1 MSSVPTLER
10 PWYATAF
17 GRTWLRLHPHRDD
30 AEAQAAAPHLL
41 RLLGLK
47 AGDRMLDVACGAG
60 RWCRAFAGRGLKVT
74 GVDLSAEMLEEARAK
89 SPNLPGMPIYL
100 RWDARALPFQEQFEG
115 AVSLFTSLGYFGAYA
130 EDLLVIKGVVRA
142 LVPGGAFLVDFL
154 NPAHVRAS
162 LVAEERTQVGGLDV
176 HVRRR
181 IDEGAASGPHVVKHV
196 VARTRGAGL
205 VEAEYVERVRLYTPD
220 EIDGL
225 LKDAGLVLEGERCGS
240 LHAAPFTPLAAR
252 YVRVARKPKKAR

>member
-30 AEAQAAAPHLL
+30 AEAQASAPHLL
-41 RLLGLK
+41 ALMGLK
-47 AGDRMLDVACGAG
+47 AGERLLDVACGAG

-74 GVDLSAEMLEEARAK
+74 GVDISAEMLEEARAK

-115 AVSLFTSLGYFGAYA
+115 AVSLFTSLGYFGSYA
-130 EDLLVIKGVVRA
+130 DDLLVVRGITRA
-142 LVPGGAFLVDFL
+142 LVPGGVFLIDFL

-162 LVAEERTQVGGLDV
+162 LVAEERTQVAGLDV

-196 VARTRGAGL
+196 TARTRGAGS
-205 VEAEYVERVRLYTPD
+205 VEADYIERVRLYTPD
-220 EIDGL
+220 EIDRL
-225 LKDAGLVLEGERCGS
+225 LRDAGLALEGERHGG
-240 LHAAPFTPLAAR
+240 LRAEPFEPLSER
-252 YVRVARKPKKAR
+252 YVRVAKKPRRAR